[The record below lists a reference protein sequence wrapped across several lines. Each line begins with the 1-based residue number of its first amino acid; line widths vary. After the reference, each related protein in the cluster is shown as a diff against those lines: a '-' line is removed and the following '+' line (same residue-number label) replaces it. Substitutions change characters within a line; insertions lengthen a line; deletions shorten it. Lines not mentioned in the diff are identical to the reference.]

1 LYPLAPIGVGT
12 PLVESLT
19 SYLTRLA
26 HAHGVT
32 VKTLAAVEIA
42 SLVDKSAAAARAK
55 FSIDSYHLNGWRG
68 GRP

>member
-1 LYPLAPIGVGT
+1 
-12 PLVESLT
+12 VESLT

-55 FSIDSYHLNGWRG
+55 FSIDSYHLNG
-68 GRP
+68 